1 MVDSQDFLVTREV
14 ALRTGEI
21 QYKYRT
27 ADGRFIV
34 DARTLSRIRFT
45 SDEIINGLHGIEKI
59 THEEAETLIA
69 KNNYQM
75 GDDVEAETV
84 GVTKI
89 DAPVAEEVEEV
100 EETSSSSSEEEEVV
114 DGAQSSSSEEEEQTI
129 EEEVTESSSE
139 EETEE

>member
-1 MVDSQDFLVTREV
+1 MVDSQDFLVTRDV

-45 SDEIINGLHGIEKI
+45 SEEIINGLQGIEKI

-89 DAPVAEEVEEV
+89 DAPVAEEVEE
-100 EETSSSSSEEEEVV
+100 TSSSSSEKEQTEEET
-114 DGAQSSSSEEEEQTI
+114 EE
-129 EEEVTESSSE
+129 SSE

>member
-14 ALRTGEI
+14 ALRTGDI

-27 ADGRFIV
+27 EDGRFIV

-45 SDEIINGLHGIEKI
+45 SEEIINGLQGIEKI

-89 DAPVAEEVEEV
+89 DAPVAEEVEE
-100 EETSSSSSEEEEVV
+100 TSSSSSEKEEVV
-114 DGAQSSSSEEEEQTI
+114 EDAQSSSSEEEQT
-129 EEEVTESSSE
+129 EEETSESSE

>member
-45 SDEIINGLHGIEKI
+45 SEEIINGLQGIEKI

-89 DAPVAEEVEEV
+89 DAPVAEEVEE
-100 EETSSSSSEEEEVV
+100 TSSSSSEKEEVV
-114 DGAQSSSSEEEEQTI
+114 EDAQSSSSEEEQT
-129 EEEVTESSSE
+129 EEETSESSE

>member
-1 MVDSQDFLVTREV
+1 MVDSQDFLVIRDV

-45 SDEIINGLHGIEKI
+45 SEEIINGLHGIEKI

-89 DAPVAEEVEEV
+89 DAPVAEEVEE
-100 EETSSSSSEEEEVV
+100 TSSSSSEKEEVV
-114 DGAQSSSSEEEEQTI
+114 EDAQSSSSEEEHT
-129 EEEVTESSSE
+129 EEETSESSE

>member
-1 MVDSQDFLVTREV
+1 MVIRDV

-45 SDEIINGLHGIEKI
+45 SEEIINGLQGIEKI

-89 DAPVAEEVEEV
+89 DAPVAEEVEE
-100 EETSSSSSEEEEVV
+100 TSSSSSEKEEVV
-114 DGAQSSSSEEEEQTI
+114 EDAQSSSSEEEQT
-129 EEEVTESSSE
+129 EEETEESSE

>member
-89 DAPVAEEVEEV
+89 DAPVSEEVV
-100 EETSSSSSEEEEVV
+100 ETSSSSSEEEEVV
-114 DGAQSSSSEEEEQTI
+114 EDAQSSSSEEEQTI

>member
-1 MVDSQDFLVTREV
+1 MVTRDV

-45 SDEIINGLHGIEKI
+45 SEEIINGLQGIEKI

-89 DAPVAEEVEEV
+89 DAPVAEEVEE
-100 EETSSSSSEEEEVV
+100 TSSSSSEKEEVV
-114 DGAQSSSSEEEEQTI
+114 EDAQSSSSEEEQT
-129 EEEVTESSSE
+129 EEETEESSE

>member
-1 MVDSQDFLVTREV
+1 MVDSQDFLVTRDV

-45 SDEIINGLHGIEKI
+45 SEEIINGLQGIEKI

-75 GDDVEAETV
+75 GDDVVAETV

-89 DAPVAEEVEEV
+89 DAPVVEEV
-100 EETSSSSSEEEEVV
+100 EETSSSSSDKEEVV
-114 DGAQSSSSEEEEQTI
+114 EDAKSSSSEEEQT
-129 EEEVTESSSE
+129 EEETEESSE

>member
-1 MVDSQDFLVTREV
+1 MVDSQDFLVTRDV

-45 SDEIINGLHGIEKI
+45 SEEIINGLQGIEKI

-89 DAPVAEEVEEV
+89 DAPVAEEVEE
-100 EETSSSSSEEEEVV
+100 TSSSSSEKEEVV
-114 DGAQSSSSEEEEQTI
+114 EDAQSSSSEEEQT
-129 EEEVTESSSE
+129 EEETEESSE

>member
-45 SDEIINGLHGIEKI
+45 SEEIINGLQGIEKI

-89 DAPVAEEVEEV
+89 DAPVAEEVEE
-100 EETSSSSSEEEEVV
+100 TSSSSSEKEEVV
-114 DGAQSSSSEEEEQTI
+114 EDAQSSSSEEEQT
-129 EEEVTESSSE
+129 EEETEESSE

>member
-45 SDEIINGLHGIEKI
+45 SEEIINGLQGIEKI

-89 DAPVAEEVEEV
+89 DAPVAEEVV
-100 EETSSSSSEEEEVV
+100 ETSSSSEEEEVLE
-114 DGAQSSSSEEEEQTI
+114 DAQSSSSEEEQTI